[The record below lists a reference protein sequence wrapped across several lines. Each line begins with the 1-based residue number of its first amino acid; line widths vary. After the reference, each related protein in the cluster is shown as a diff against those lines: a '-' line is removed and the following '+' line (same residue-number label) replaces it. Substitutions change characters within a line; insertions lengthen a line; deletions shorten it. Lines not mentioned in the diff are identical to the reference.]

1 MAVIFRYQVLDG
13 SGWSSFRNFRMS
25 SLGRLTTHAM
35 ITVLE
40 WLRIAPAGSK
50 KVHTIL
56 CSAADALVKAGKL
69 RIFTPM
75 HLFVARKPAAT
86 IS

>member
-1 MAVIFRYQVLDG
+1 MFQ
-13 SGWSSFRNFRMS
+13 NFRMS
-25 SLGRLTTHAM
+25 SLGRMTTHAM
-35 ITVLE
+35 ISVLE

-56 CSAADALVKAGKL
+56 CSAAKSLVKAGKAE
-69 RIFTPM
+69 IFTPM
-75 HLFVARKPAAT
+75 LLLVAKKPAVT